1 MSRTK
6 YVIDISKL
14 PTKIKVLFLASN
26 PTDQIQLRLDEE
38 VRAITE
44 KIRLSE
50 YRDFVELI
58 SRWAL
63 RTSDLLQALNEV
75 NPQIVHFSGHGA
87 DNGDLVF
94 TTEDGGTK
102 FVSKEAISATIKT
115 LSDKIRLVIFNS
127 CFSSSQAENI
137 VEHIDVSIG
146 MKTSIGDEAA
156 RVFAA
161 QFYSSLGFGQS
172 VEQAFD
178 QAIAALM
185 LEGIPEENTPELYT
199 KEGIDPSTLILV
211 RP

>member
-26 PTDQIQLRLDEE
+26 PADQIQLRLDEE

-50 YRDFVELI
+50 YRDSVDLI

-87 DNGDLVF
+87 ENGDLVF

-115 LSDKIRLVIFNS
+115 LSDKIHLVIFNS
-127 CFSSSQAENI
+127 CFSSSQAENV
-137 VEHIDVSIG
+137 VEYIDVSIG
-146 MKTSIGDEAA
+146 MKTPIGDEAA

-199 KEGIDPSTLILV
+199 KEGVDPSTLILV